1 MRIATAT
8 VLSGLVLLLGAVVG
22 VSPGVSFT
30 VGITAL
36 VAGSFALA
44 VALEDRSRDE
54 LPSPVLA
61 QIQRGL
67 DTD

>member
-8 VLSGLVLLLGAVVG
+8 VLSGLVLLLGAVLG
-22 VSPGVSFT
+22 VSPGVSFAI
-30 VGITAL
+30 GITAL

-44 VALEDRSRDE
+44 VALEDRASHD

-61 QIQRGL
+61 RIERGL
-67 DTD
+67 DT